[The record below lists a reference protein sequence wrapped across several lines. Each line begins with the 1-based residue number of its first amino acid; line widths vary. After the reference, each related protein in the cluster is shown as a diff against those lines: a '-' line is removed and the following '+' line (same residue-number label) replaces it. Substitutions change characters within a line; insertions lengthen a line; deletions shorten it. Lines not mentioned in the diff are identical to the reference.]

1 MVCLPAIPSN
11 FKPHKKETHFRA
23 SFFFFELSQLIEP
36 HHQRHGHDAPE
47 HGQRVD
53 GARRF
58 RVLTR
63 SEAERECAF
72 IRSFGAFARMAFTT
86 AVSEAPAGFGFLI
99 DVTRTE

>member
-1 MVCLPAIPSN
+1 MMRPQRLRVPSAGAVARQVR
-11 FKPHKKETHFRA
+11 PHEQVTARALRALDPGET
-23 SFFFFELSQLIEP
+23 
-36 HHQRHGHDAPE
+36 
-47 HGQRVD
+47 
-53 GARRF
+53 RRF